1 MTREQ
6 IDYLTKIHERQR
18 DYAKAYLDEHYY
30 ELEEQ
35 DKETEWINR
44 YLYHK
49 RIVEDLKKE
58 IPESGK

>member
-1 MTREQ
+1 MTRKQ
-6 IDYLTKIHERQR
+6 IDYLIRIHTGQR

-35 DKETEWINR
+35 DRETEWINR

-49 RIVEDLKKE
+49 RIVDDLLRE
-58 IPESGK
+58 MPEGE